1 MREKKESEN
10 LEFRKS
16 LSELNEGVISLSSML
31 NKHHGGVVI
40 FGINDEGRICGLTA
54 GKNTTSDIRSAIQ
67 NDLKPFPLEVNIED
81 YEEDGKSLIKVSVS
95 GDDTP
100 YSAYGRYYIRVDDS
114 DILMDSYQLQ
124 MFLENKDESYLK
136 WERTAAGHTV
146 DEIDENLLIDCIRTA
161 NEKGRLNYVYRNA
174 KEALQKLDLLT
185 DDGNLNNAGWY
196 LFGNGKPLT
205 IKEANYPTDSR
216 TQFGEIKEFQGNIF
230 ECMNEALSY
239 IQNHITYKA
248 EIVGAQREET
258 PEIPVRAI
266 REIVINSFAHCSYA
280 RVGDFNQYVIYR
292 SSVSIYNP
300 GSVIRGIDPVKFAS
314 GQVGSKIR
322 NVLIASTLYKYGFID
337 AFGTGFDRTFTLCA
351 KAGVEYKYREDEF
364 GFTFMNQD
372 FLNDQKHHA
381 VNDTP
386 DRRENDL
393 DLRILEAI
401 RKNKY
406 ITIAELAEVTGKSK
420 PTVYRH
426 MESLSES
433 GKVKRV
439 GSRKTGYWDLK
450 EQKILK

>member
-1 MREKKESEN
+1 
-10 LEFRKS
+10 
-16 LSELNEGVISLSSML
+16 
-31 NKHHGGVVI
+31 
-40 FGINDEGRICGLTA
+40 
-54 GKNTTSDIRSAIQ
+54 
-67 NDLKPFPLEVNIED
+67 
-81 YEEDGKSLIKVSVS
+81 VS
-95 GDDTP
+95 GT
-100 YSAYGRYYIRVDDS
+100 
-114 DILMDSYQLQ
+114 
-124 MFLENKDESYLK
+124 F
-136 WERTAAGHTV
+136 
-146 DEIDENLLIDCIRTA
+146 
-161 NEKGRLNYVYRNA
+161 
-174 KEALQKLDLLT
+174 
-185 DDGNLNNAGWY
+185 
-196 LFGNGKPLT
+196 
-205 IKEANYPTDSR
+205 
-216 TQFGEIKEFQGNIF
+216 
-230 ECMNEALSY
+230 
-239 IQNHITYKA
+239 
-248 EIVGAQREET
+248 
-258 PEIPVRAI
+258 
-266 REIVINSFAHCSYA
+266 
-280 RVGDFNQYVIYR
+280 
-292 SSVSIYNP
+292 
-300 GSVIRGIDPVKFAS
+300 PVKFAS
-314 GQVGSKIR
+314 GQVGTKIR